1 MCEIFFFHEGPKAL
15 CEGTRTGPDAPA
27 PPFTRARDHR
37 SAALFLAWARHAAR
51 PPGPCAHVTPHSHR
65 TRRGDCT
72 GGSGCGPGWGGRSGE
87 PVRPQEGTCITEHR
101 LRGSARL
108 VGGTQLP
115 RRLAVALWWSTAF
128 HVLGGS
134 VSSHTG
140 GGDLGSGLQ
149 ACYPPSL
156 RGGSGGGLRRG
167 ACANL
172 YARSAYIVLYKSSS

>member
-1 MCEIFFFHEGPKAL
+1 MRRFFFFHE
-15 CEGTRTGPDAPA
+15 
-27 PPFTRARDHR
+27 AR
-37 SAALFLAWARHAAR
+37 RHCVKGHG
-51 PPGPCAHVTPHSHR
+51 PGPTLPLPHSPEHATIDPPHSSLPGHGTLR
-65 TRRGDCT
+65 GRRGHALTSLLTHTALDGGT
-72 GGSGCGPGWGGRSGE
+72 ARGGSGWGPGWGGRSGE

-115 RRLAVALWWSTAF
+115 RRLAVAYWWSAAF

-149 ACYPPSL
+149 ACYPPP
-156 RGGSGGGLRRG
+156 RGGGPAGVCAG
-167 ACANL
+167 ARVRTCMLAT
-172 YARSAYIVLYKSSS
+172 RT